1 MSSLLCL
8 FICFVSV
15 LRTLFVLAV
24 MLDCFCCCF
33 ENLLKVLVVC
43 LFVFVVVLRT
53 CSKSLGSAIVS
64 STTTRLVEGSIFDTL
79 SLSEEHC
86 LRFYISTISS
96 HFFLFFLSEEHC
108 LSFCIWARF
117 ILCFSYLFL
126 THCRY
131 LRSIVLIFS
140 FWQDSSYVFLID
152 YN

>member
-1 MSSLLCL
+1 MLYDKTIVCPRYF
-8 FICFVSV
+8 FICFIFV
-15 LRTLFVLAV
+15 LRTLFVLVV

-108 LSFCIWARF
+108 LSFF
-117 ILCFSYLFL
+117 YLGKIHLMFFL
-126 THCRY
+126 
-131 LRSIVLIFS
+131 SIFDTLS
-140 FWQDSSYVFLID
+140 LS
-152 YN
+152 